1 MLRRASKMMKTAF
14 AIVMGCMVL
23 AACAPKTGVQMSAIL
38 ANTPPT
44 KLSAYGLF
52 TDAAAKVAAPGVLP
66 YGLNT
71 ALFSDYA
78 DKRRYV
84 YVPTGSAI
92 TYKAEGTFEFPVGSV
107 LVKTFEYHSKI
118 GDAATPVRT
127 LETRLLVR
135 TDAGWEARP
144 YIWNA
149 TGTEATL
156 TPVGG
161 PIPVEV
167 ADAAGKIM
175 TIAYRVPN
183 QNQCKTC
190 HLSDGELTPI
200 GPKAANL
207 NRDQAYEAGP
217 ENQLAHWARIGILK
231 GAPDPAVAPKLADF
245 SNISLSTEARSRA
258 WLEMNCAHCHKPD
271 GSASNTGLFLGA
283 SITDRAQL
291 GIGRRPVSAGRGSGD
306 LLFDVVPGHPEQS
319 ILLHR
324 MLSNEPGVAMPELGR
339 TLVHE
344 EAVGTIRQWI
354 KEMD

>member
-1 MLRRASKMMKTAF
+1 MTLKAAF
-14 AIVMGCMVL
+14 ALLIGCASL
-23 AACAPKTGVQMSAIL
+23 ASCVPHTGVQIDAIL
-38 ANTPPT
+38 AKTPPT

-52 TDAAAKVAAPGVLP
+52 KDASGTETSPGVHP
-66 YGLNT
+66 YALNT

-84 YVPTGSAI
+84 YVPAGSAI
-92 TYKAEGTFEFPVGSV
+92 TYKAQGAFEFPVGSV
-107 LVKTFEYHSKI
+107 LVKTFEYHATR
-118 GDAATPVRT
+118 GDSASPVRT

-149 TGTEATL
+149 AGTEAIL
-156 TPVGG
+156 TSVGG

-167 ADAAGKIM
+167 ADASGKIM
-175 TIAYRVPN
+175 SIAYRVPN

-190 HLSDGELTPI
+190 HLSDGALTPI

-207 NRDQAYEAGP
+207 NRDQSYDSGR
-217 ENQLAHWARIGILK
+217 ENQLAHWTRIGILK
-231 GAPDPAVAPKLADF
+231 GAPDPATAPKLADF
-245 SNISLSTEARSRA
+245 TNISLSAEARSRA

-283 SITDRAQL
+283 TVTDRAQL
-291 GIGRRPVSAGRGSGD
+291 GIGRRPVSAGKGSGD

-319 ILLHR
+319 IMLHR
-324 MLSNEPGVAMPELGR
+324 MTSNEPGVAMPELGR
-339 TLVHE
+339 TLVHQ
-344 EAVGTIRQWI
+344 EAVAVIRTWI
-354 KEMD
+354 GEME

>member
-1 MLRRASKMMKTAF
+1 MTIKTALGF
-14 AIVMGCMVL
+14 AIGCMAL
-23 AACAPKTGVQMSAIL
+23 AGCAPQSGVQMRAIL
-38 ANTPPT
+38 AKTPPA

-52 TDAAAKVAAPGVLP
+52 SDPAAKVASPGVHS
-66 YGLNT
+66 YVLNT

-107 LVKTFEYHSKI
+107 LVKTFEYHAKI
-118 GDAATPVRT
+118 SDAATPVRT

-156 TPVGG
+156 TAVGG

-167 ADAAGKIM
+167 TDAAGKIM
-175 TIAYRVPN
+175 SIAYRVPN

-190 HLSDGELTPI
+190 HLSDGALTPI

-207 NRDQAYEAGP
+207 NRDHTYATGR
-217 ENQLAHWARIGILK
+217 ENQLAHWTRIGILT
-231 GAPDPAVAPKLADF
+231 GAPDPAIAPKLADF
-245 SNISLSTEARSRA
+245 SNISLSAEARSRA

-271 GSASNTGLFLGA
+271 GTASNTGLFLTA
-283 SITDRAQL
+283 TTTDRAQL
-291 GIGRRPVSAGRGSGD
+291 GIGRRPVSAGKGSGE

-324 MLSNEPGVAMPELGR
+324 MMSNEPGVAMPELGR

-344 EAVGTIRQWI
+344 EAVAVIRQWI
-354 KEMD
+354 AEME